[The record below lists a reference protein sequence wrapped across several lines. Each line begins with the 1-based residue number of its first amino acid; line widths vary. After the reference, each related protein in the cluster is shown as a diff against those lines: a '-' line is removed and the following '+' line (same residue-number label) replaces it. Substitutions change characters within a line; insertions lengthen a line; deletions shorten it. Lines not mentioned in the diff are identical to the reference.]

1 MSELDQNHPVPHDD
15 EADEGPVSVR
25 QILKDNWILARC
37 LIIFILIM
45 AVPALIAWKFD
56 LFLVANN

>member
-1 MSELDQNHPVPHDD
+1 MSEPDQNPAVHQD
-15 EADEGPVSVR
+15 EAEEGPVSVR

-45 AVPALIAWKFD
+45 AVPALLAWKFD

>member
-1 MSELDQNHPVPHDD
+1 MSESGQIPPVPQD
-15 EADEGPVSVR
+15 EAEEGPISVR
-25 QILKDNWILARC
+25 QILKDNWILARA

-45 AVPALIAWKFD
+45 AVPVLIAWKFD

>member
-1 MSELDQNHPVPHDD
+1 MSELDQTPATHQD
-15 EADEGPVSVR
+15 EAEEGPISVR

-37 LIIFILIM
+37 VLVLIIILT
-45 AVPALIAWKFD
+45 VPLFVAWKFN

>member
-1 MSELDQNHPVPHDD
+1 MSELDQNHSAPQDD
-15 EADEGPVSVR
+15 EAEEGPVSVR

-37 LIIFILIM
+37 VLVLIIILT
-45 AVPALIAWKFD
+45 VPLLVAWKFD